1 MKKQRVWVG
10 THGHSLRLGTALA
23 VALSLSAGWDVA
35 QAAAPPMVKEDRG
48 GLPSLAPM
56 LKSVLPSVVNISSRG
71 RVKVENPL
79 MQSPFFNDPFFR
91 RFFGEPE
98 APEYQEMQS
107 LGSGVIVD
115 SAKGYVLTNAHVVK
129 GAEEVTVT
137 LMDDREFKAKVV
149 GVDDDTDIAVL
160 KINADKLSAIN
171 LGDSDQLQVGDF
183 VVAIGNPF
191 GLHQTVTSGI
201 VSALGRSGIG
211 NPDQFED
218 FIQTDASINPGNS
231 GGALVDM
238 AGRLVGI
245 NTAILSQS
253 GGNIGIGFAI
263 PVNITKQVMEQIIK
277 YGKINRGRLGVIVQ
291 NLTPDLAKALKL
303 NLTQG
308 VVITKVQPGTPAAK
322 AGLKA
327 GDVIVGVNG
336 RKVESYRDLRNTIG
350 LLRVGDALT
359 LEVVRNGNRETIR
372 TSVGA
377 APQEQAQVKQDLNPR
392 LAGAV
397 FAERGAGRP
406 GIVVKDVQPNSPAA
420 DAGLRPGDIISAVNQ
435 QPVDSLEEFK
445 KMIKGQE
452 TLLLTIQR
460 GDGALF
466 LIIK

>member
-1 MKKQRVWVG
+1 
-10 THGHSLRLGTALA
+10 
-23 VALSLSAGWDVA
+23 
-35 QAAAPPMVKEDRG
+35 
-48 GLPSLAPM
+48 
-56 LKSVLPSVVNISSRG
+56 VVNISSRG

-79 MQSPFFNDPFFR
+79 MESPFFNDPFFR
-91 RFFGEPE
+91 RFFGEPDM
-98 APEYQEMQS
+98 PQYQEMQS

-129 GAEEVTVT
+129 GAEEVRVT

-160 KINADKLSAIN
+160 KINADRLTAIN
-171 LGDSDQLQVGDF
+171 LGDSDRLQVGDF

-201 VSALGRSGIG
+201 ISALGRSGIG

-238 AGRLVGI
+238 AGRLVGV

-263 PVNITKQVMEQIIK
+263 PVNITKQVMDQIIK

-308 VVITKVQPGTPAAK
+308 VVVTKVQPGTPAAK

-327 GDVIVGVNG
+327 GDVIVGING

-350 LLRVGDALT
+350 LLRVGDPLS
-359 LEVVRNGNRETIR
+359 LDVVRGGSRETIR

-397 FAERGAGRP
+397 FAERGGGRP

-420 DAGLRPGDIISAVNQ
+420 IAGLLPGDLISAVNQ
-435 QPVDSLEEFK
+435 QPVNSLEEFK

>member
-1 MKKQRVWVG
+1 
-10 THGHSLRLGTALA
+10 
-23 VALSLSAGWDVA
+23 
-35 QAAAPPMVKEDRG
+35 
-48 GLPSLAPM
+48 
-56 LKSVLPSVVNISSRG
+56 
-71 RVKVENPL
+71 

-91 RFFGEPE
+91 RFFGEPDM
-98 APEYQEMQS
+98 PQYQEMQS

-129 GAEEVTVT
+129 GAEEVRVT

-160 KINADKLSAIN
+160 KINADRLTAIN
-171 LGDSDQLQVGDF
+171 LGDSDRLQVGDF

-201 VSALGRSGIG
+201 ISALGRSGIG

-238 AGRLVGI
+238 AGRLVGV

-263 PVNITKQVMEQIIK
+263 PVNITKQVMDQIIK

-308 VVITKVQPGTPAAK
+308 VVVTKVQPGTPAAK

-327 GDVIVGVNG
+327 GDVIVGING

-350 LLRVGDALT
+350 CCGSAIPCRWT
-359 LEVVRNGNRETIR
+359 W
-372 TSVGA
+372 SVA
-377 APQEQAQVKQDLNPR
+377 
-392 LAGAV
+392 
-397 FAERGAGRP
+397 GAGRP
-406 GIVVKDVQPNSPAA
+406 FAPAWARRRRNRRRSSRISIRAWPARCLRARRRPARHRGQGRPAQQPGCHRRPAA
-420 DAGLRPGDIISAVNQ
+420 G
-435 QPVDSLEEFK
+435 
-445 KMIKGQE
+445 
-452 TLLLTIQR
+452 
-460 GDGALF
+460 
-466 LIIK
+466 